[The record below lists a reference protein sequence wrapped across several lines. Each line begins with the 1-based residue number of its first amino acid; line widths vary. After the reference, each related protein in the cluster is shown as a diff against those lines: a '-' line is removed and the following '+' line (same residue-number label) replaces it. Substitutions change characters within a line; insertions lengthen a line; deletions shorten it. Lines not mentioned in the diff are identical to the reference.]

1 MKDFKFI
8 LHISIAV
15 QNYKLRR
22 YYHERILKYRNCYF
36 DVKIKIILYTQV

>member
-22 YYHERILKYRNCYF
+22 YHERILKYRNCYF
-36 DVKIKIILYTQV
+36 NVKTKIILYTQV

>member
-22 YYHERILKYRNCYF
+22 YHERILKYRNCYF
-36 DVKIKIILYTQV
+36 DVEIKIILDMQV